1 MKISIDE
8 INKRDN
14 PYQLFLDSIKND
26 ETLRKYK
33 NALHAFLKL
42 VPSLLYKDNLGNIP
56 KKNDIETLSELFIE
70 LARKKPE
77 LVVNIIAAFVKE
89 KRKLVEAGKISP
101 NTLPNYIKP
110 IKTLL
115 DSNRIPVHWKSINR
129 LLPRRRSTSS
139 DRAYTKQELQKMMEV
154 AKDITDKVIITMFS
168 SGGFRLES
176 WDYFE
181 WQDVIFFQNKD
192 DSYKGAAL
200 RIYRNDPEEYW
211 TFITPEA
218 CKILQ
223 LYKERWK
230 SDIGE
235 YPKPHHPLL
244 KTVRFPTIHKLN
256 SKGVKKRVEK
266 IAKQIGL
273 RPTLPPGKRRHEV
286 QLDHGFRKYFNTM
299 MRRAKVNYLDKE
311 DMMGHKVGLERH
323 YERYQEADFE
333 RSPEYQKAISF
344 LTIYD
349 EERLRFE
356 NQQKQQ
362 EIEEIEK
369 KNLELQDLAKRIDE
383 LESGPK
389 TRWDEYIKNMFA
401 VQDDPAAKIWLTI
414 FQFWFEMRA
423 TEEEKRLIWKKIQQ
437 AKKEGKLLDI
447 SKLRE
452 SKGLSLDNLY
462 SEK

>member
-1 MKISIDE
+1 M
-8 INKRDN
+8 
-14 PYQLFLDSIKND
+14 
-26 ETLRKYK
+26 
-33 NALHAFLKL
+33 
-42 VPSLLYKDNLGNIP
+42 
-56 KKNDIETLSELFIE
+56 
-70 LARKKPE
+70 
-77 LVVNIIAAFVKE
+77 
-89 KRKLVEAGKISP
+89 
-101 NTLPNYIKP
+101 
-110 IKTLL
+110 
-115 DSNRIPVHWKSINR
+115 
-129 LLPRRRSTSS
+129 
-139 DRAYTKQELQKMMEV
+139 
-154 AKDITDKVIITMFS
+154 
-168 SGGFRLES
+168 
-176 WDYFE
+176 
-181 WQDVIFFQNKD
+181 
-192 DSYKGAAL
+192 
-200 RIYRNDPEEYW
+200 
-211 TFITPEA
+211 
-218 CKILQ
+218 
-223 LYKERWK
+223 
-230 SDIGE
+230 
-235 YPKPHHPLL
+235 
-244 KTVRFPTIHKLN
+244 
-256 SKGVKKRVEK
+256 KKRVEK

-323 YERYQEADFE
+323 YERYQEEDFE
-333 RSPEYQKAISF
+333 RFPEYQKAISF
-344 LTIYD
+344 LTISD

-447 SKLRE
+447 SELGE